1 MNHSSIVGGSSASR
15 VIQCPGSVNLCAKAP
30 PKPSSS
36 YADEGTL
43 LHGVM
48 DEIMGSGKKP
58 EALLGVRYE
67 EATLT
72 QALLDEKIY
81 PTLALIDELDP
92 DREMEYMTET
102 RVHFGDFLPGVF
114 GSTDLM
120 GRLGKR
126 AIVADYKM
134 GSGIIVDAEENYQ
147 LMFYAA
153 AAMRT
158 EEAKWIFDGA
168 KEIELVIIQPP
179 EMRRWVT
186 TFERIAQFELELDI
200 ALKLAESDNPPL
212 KAGSHCKW
220 CAAKPTCPK
229 MTGAMERALKT
240 DLKAIS
246 PELIAAYLGNAVLL
260 EGWIKDL
267 RDLANQML
275 ENSVPVPGYKLVAK
289 RGTRKWRDEA
299 EAKKRLIE
307 LVAEDEVTETSLLS
321 PAQAEKVLKKHKI
334 ALPEDLIVSISSGNT
349 MAEESDPRPAIMQ
362 LGMQMRAALE
372 KLN

>member
-72 QALLDEKIY
+72 QGLLDEKIY

-299 EAKKRLIE
+299 EAKKRLAE

-349 MAEESDPRPAIMQ
+349 MAEESDPRPSIMQ

>member
-1 MNHSSIVGGSSASR
+1 
-15 VIQCPGSVNLCAKAP
+15 
-30 PKPSSS
+30 
-36 YADEGTL
+36 
-43 LHGVM
+43 M

-72 QALLDEKIY
+72 QGLLDEKIY

-299 EAKKRLIE
+299 EAKKRLAE

-349 MAEESDPRPAIMQ
+349 MAEESDPRPSIMQ